1 MQTHH
6 APRFLRQIAGAAASN
21 TATVAVRY
29 GCEGAGRPHRPTLA
43 PWQARR
49 IEAFVEANLSDA
61 LRVPDLAAVI
71 GLKPRYFT
79 KAFNGSFGV
88 SPHAYVVERRIEQAC
103 AMLSETDEALAQ
115 IAVSCGL
122 YDQSH
127 MTRIFRRLRGVTPAA
142 WRRTRLA
149 PRRAA

>member
-1 MQTHH
+1 MQTHY
-6 APRFLRQIAGAAASN
+6 APRFLRPIAGVAS
-21 TATVAVRY
+21 TPSAAVRY
-29 GCEGAGRPHRPTLA
+29 GSESAARAHRPALA

-49 IEAFVEANLSDA
+49 IEAFVAANLSGA
-61 LRVPDLAAVI
+61 LRVPDLAAVV

-88 SPHAYVVERRIEQAC
+88 SPHVYVVERRIEQAC
-103 AMLSETDEALAQ
+103 VMLRDTNEALAQ

-127 MTRIFRRLRGVTPAA
+127 MTRIFRRLRGETPAA
-142 WRRTRLA
+142 WRRSRLA